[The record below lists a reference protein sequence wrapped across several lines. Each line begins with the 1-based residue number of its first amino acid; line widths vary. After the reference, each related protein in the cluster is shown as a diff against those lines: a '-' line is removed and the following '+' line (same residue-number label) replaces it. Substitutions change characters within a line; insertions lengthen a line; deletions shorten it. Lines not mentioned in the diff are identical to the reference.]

1 MFFVRSASVLRI
13 FCLMGVETTLKSND
27 NFYVYF
33 YYNNQQEII
42 YVGQTEEVGRRWEQH
57 KYNEEWTKE
66 VTKIGVRKYPD
77 KSSMDMYEYCYIKML
92 CPKYNKAIK
101 GPQKASAGIDDKYE
115 LKIYSVDEFEKM
127 FCAKESNPKKR
138 LNYEERLINKGFD
151 IVAVENG
158 IINFFDEETLKLD
171 LDNTVFKF
179 KDSKDVY
186 FMSSFASNNQHKT
199 KKTKFQTNLCIKTLR
214 TIFFD
219 DETTMYRD
227 EDNDLVLKYREKSEY
242 YVEYLW
248 FKSKGYVSA
257 NFHFIG
263 SLSFCGVEN
272 EIRFLPD
279 DLLKENGIIINLQE
293 KVFKADI
300 SVFGE
305 SKRKQIEK
313 EKQEKRLA
321 EQRQWEN
328 KHPDYKEIKKI
339 YIKCC
344 AYLKKCNK
352 DEKNFLM
359 KNGNFSYVGYYSEPA
374 NNYTLTE
381 IECCY
386 DKLTH
391 CCTEK
396 QMKYIKGLALKKNIY
411 LKEDAY
417 ITKENADKIIKYLNF
432 AINENEEV
440 DMSLPLINQLFDD
453 IIDVIKQQS

>member
-13 FCLMGVETTLKSND
+13 FYFMGVETTLKSND

-33 YYNNQQEII
+33 YYNNEQEII

-57 KYNEEWTKE
+57 KYNEEWTKD

-77 KSSMDMYEYCYIKML
+77 ESSMKMFENCYIRRL

-101 GPQKASAGIDDKYE
+101 GPQKASAKIGDEYE
-115 LKIYSVDEFEKM
+115 LKIYSVDDFEKI
-127 FCAKESNPKKR
+127 FCAKENNPKKR

-151 IVAVENG
+151 IVTVENG
-158 IINFFDEETLKLD
+158 IIDFFDEETLKLD

-186 FMSSFASNNQHKT
+186 FMSSFASSNQNKT
-199 KKTKFQTNLCIKTLR
+199 KKTKFQFNSRIKTFKDIFCDEE
-214 TIFFD
+214 TIIS
-219 DETTMYRD
+219 RD
-227 EDNDLVLKYREKSEY
+227 EDNCISLIFREDINISE
-242 YVEYLW
+242 
-248 FKSKGYVSA
+248 FG
-257 NFHFIG
+257 F
-263 SLSFCGVEN
+263 LSFGYKCQKIEGYFGIIKKLYNNKMIFMEDY
-272 EIRFLPD
+272 R
-279 DLLKENGIIINLQE
+279 LKKDGIIIDSFQKE
-293 KVFKADI
+293 FKADI

-328 KHPDYKEIKKI
+328 EHPNYKEIKKI

-359 KNGNFSYVGYYSEPA
+359 KNANFSYVGYYSEPA

-386 DKLTH
+386 DKLTD

-396 QMKYIKGLALKKNIY
+396 QMKYIKDLALKKNIY

-417 ITKENADKIIKYLNF
+417 ITKENAYKIIKYLKF
-432 AINENEEV
+432 AINENKEV
-440 DMSLPLINQLFDD
+440 DMSLPLINQLFND
-453 IIDVIKQQS
+453 IIDIMKQQS